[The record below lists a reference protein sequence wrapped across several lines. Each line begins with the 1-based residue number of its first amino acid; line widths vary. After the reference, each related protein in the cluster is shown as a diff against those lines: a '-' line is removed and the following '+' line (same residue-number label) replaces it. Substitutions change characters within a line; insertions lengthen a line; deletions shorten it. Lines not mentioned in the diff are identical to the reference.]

1 MSKNFSKKVVFVTG
15 AGRGIGR
22 SLTESLSSKGAY
34 IYALTRSKNTMREFT
49 KKKNIKIFY
58 GDVSNLKLIKKIFNT
73 SIKDKK
79 FINAIVNN
87 AGIRQRKK
95 FLKLKKKDIESV
107 FKTNFFSV
115 FNIMQVYCIYSIKH
129 NIKSSLVNVG
139 SIVGENG
146 FTELAGYSS
155 TKGALKSLTK
165 SVAVEHAKDNIRAN
179 IVIPGFIKTSYF
191 KKFKK
196 DKRKLYNW
204 TISRTPMARWGESN
218 EVINLIEFLIS
229 DQASYITGSSFN
241 VDGGWLNS

>member
-129 NIKSSLVNVG
+129 NIKSSIVNVG